1 MKKILAIVLALAMIL
16 SLAACGSK
24 AEETKPAESVKTTEA
39 AKTET
44 VKEEKEPVTLEFLCW
59 GAAEETTADAFKAML
74 DGFMENIP
82 GSPWKLPRATM
93 TP

>member
-1 MKKILAIVLALAMIL
+1 MEKQIEIRRA
-16 SLAACGSK
+16 
-24 AEETKPAESVKTTEA
+24 
-39 AKTET
+39 
-44 VKEEKEPVTLEFLCW
+44 EEKEPVTLEFLCW

>member
-44 VKEEKEPVTLEFLCW
+44 VKEEKEPSLWSSFAGALPKKPLPMLSRPCW
-59 GAAEETTADAFKAML
+59 TVSWKS
-74 DGFMENIP
+74 IP